1 MQDAALLG
9 IGERGGG
16 LDVERQVHLA
26 VGGVDALTA
35 RTGGPREALGQF
47 SGRDAQ
53 QATPTPVSSTDK
65 DTQMSEPP
73 ANDETQAPPVGW
85 AAGAA
90 TFTVG
95 DRVFTVELTL
105 CGMYGD
111 GDDAEV
117 VLAGPASENGG
128 DATGFLEGD
137 LLPAGSELNA
147 EFRIDIGADGPQ
159 QSTDEFLAL
168 GLASGSPVTFSEEG
182 GGYVVRSGAW
192 NENGEDLG
200 EGSLAFSCA

>member
-1 MQDAALLG
+1 MSDPNTTSGGARRMSPLRAALF
-9 IGERGGG
+9 GG
-16 LDVERQVHLA
+16 A
-26 VGGVDALTA
+26 VLPLLLTA
-35 RTGGPREALGQF
+35 CAAVPGAQEVPP
-47 SGRDAQ
+47 SQ

-147 EFRIDIGADGPQ
+147 EFRIDIGADGPR